1 MPNDED
7 GSLIKQKSTK
17 IIGKMF
23 DAVQSYSK
31 EEKMPPYEKLLD
43 KAGITD
49 EEYKKSLRT
58 AIHRTHLVME
68 RSPEDLFVNNYNPV
82 LLRCLR

>member
-7 GSLIKQKSTK
+7 ASLIKQKSTK

-49 EEYKKSLRT
+49 EECKKSLRT
-58 AIHRTHLVME
+58 AIHRTLLVME
-68 RSPEDLFVNNYNPV
+68 RSPEDLFVNNYYPV